1 MAYMSIMEYV
11 RRLLLG
17 FLLGVGALVPAAPA
31 RSAELLMFER
41 AGCPWCA
48 RWNREVAPGYLRSE
62 EGAYAPLRRIDL
74 DRESQP
80 ANIAFKTP
88 VRFTPTFV
96 LVDQGREIGRL
107 IGYIDAATFWGLY
120 AKMVRDHREGREPA
134 PQNAPIGG
142 RSG

>member
-1 MAYMSIMEYV
+1 MEYV
-11 RRLLLG
+11 RSLLLAAVV
-17 FLLGVGALVPAAPA
+17 LAGAVQAGPVSA
-31 RSAELLMFER
+31 AELILFER

-48 RWNREVAPGYLRSE
+48 RWLREVAPAYPRSE
-62 EGAYAPLRRIDL
+62 EGEYAPLRRIDI
-74 DRESQP
+74 DREGLP
-80 ANIAFKTP
+80 GNIAFKTP

-134 PQNAPIGG
+134 PVNAPIGG

>member
-1 MAYMSIMEYV
+1 MEYV
-11 RRLLLG
+11 CRLALALLLIG
-17 FLLGVGALVPAAPA
+17 PLAPSGGARA
-31 RSAELLMFER
+31 AELLMFER

-48 RWNREVAPGYLRSE
+48 RWNREVAPGYVRSE
-62 EGAYAPLRRIDL
+62 EGEYAPLRRIDL
-74 DRESQP
+74 DRESHP
-80 ANIAFKTP
+80 RDIAFKTP

-107 IGYIDAATFWGLY
+107 IGYIDAATFWGLF

-134 PQNAPIGG
+134 PHNAPIGG

>member
-1 MAYMSIMEYV
+1 MEYV

-17 FLLGVGALVPAAPA
+17 LLLIGALVPANGAGA
-31 RSAELLMFER
+31 AELLMFER

-48 RWNREVAPGYLRSE
+48 RWNREVAPAYLRSE

-74 DRESQP
+74 DRENQP
-80 ANIAFKTP
+80 RDIAFKTP

-134 PQNAPIGG
+134 THNAPIGG

>member
-1 MAYMSIMEYV
+1 MDYIPIVEYV
-11 RRLLLG
+11 RRLVLTLL
-17 FLLGVGALVPAAPA
+17 LIGAFAPA
-31 RSAELLMFER
+31 GSVSAAELLMFER

-48 RWNREVAPGYLRSE
+48 RWNREVAPGYVRSE
-62 EGAYAPLRRIDL
+62 EGEYAPLRRIDL
-74 DRESQP
+74 DRENQP
-80 ANIAFKTP
+80 RDIAFKTP

-107 IGYIDAATFWGLY
+107 IGYIDAATFWGLF

-134 PQNAPIGG
+134 PHNAPIGG